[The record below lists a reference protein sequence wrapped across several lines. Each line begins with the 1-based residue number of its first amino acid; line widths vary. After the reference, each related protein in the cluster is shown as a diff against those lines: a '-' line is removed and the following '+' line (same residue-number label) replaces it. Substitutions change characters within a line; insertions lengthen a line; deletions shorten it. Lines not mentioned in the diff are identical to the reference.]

1 MAFPRTPRGLGL
13 AGDIAAM
20 LALLAVT
27 IWVTAADTRRWPAS
41 RRWLV
46 LLAQMLLTYMP
57 VGISGSLFSGCAAC
71 LAGSALL
78 LLPLWAGAALFA
90 AVIASM
96 LLTAQALVAS
106 AYETAVCLLTT
117 LVFGLVVFVLPRLA
131 WFIGS
136 AREGWRDAATFAVIN
151 ERMRFARDL
160 HDLLGYSLSAIAV
173 KAEFASQVAATEP
186 DRARDELSEVLA
198 IARLALTD
206 MRTVA
211 DGFHRLSL
219 SREVNS
225 AASLLAAADIDVR
238 AEIDCGT
245 LDELLDTAFATVL
258 RELVTNVLRHSRAR
272 HCVITGSTDCGSV
285 TLRVA
290 NDGVACSASAPSRG
304 NGLRNLTN
312 RMAALGGTLSI
323 RSGRDGWF
331 EVLAQAPLASEET
344 AQHSAGRDHY
354 AQTLDNV
361 IADSLSL
368 GNREGLTG
376 S

>member
-1 MAFPRTPRGLGL
+1 VPGRAPNDASWLNSGAVCRPTRPETRDLHLARAAVLVTLLSYTALQASSLMAFPRTPRGLGL

-151 ERMRFARDL
+151 
-160 HDLLGYSLSAIAV
+160 
-173 KAEFASQVAATEP
+173 
-186 DRARDELSEVLA
+186 
-198 IARLALTD
+198 
-206 MRTVA
+206 
-211 DGFHRLSL
+211 
-219 SREVNS
+219 
-225 AASLLAAADIDVR
+225 
-238 AEIDCGT
+238 
-245 LDELLDTAFATVL
+245 
-258 RELVTNVLRHSRAR
+258 
-272 HCVITGSTDCGSV
+272 
-285 TLRVA
+285 
-290 NDGVACSASAPSRG
+290 
-304 NGLRNLTN
+304 
-312 RMAALGGTLSI
+312 
-323 RSGRDGWF
+323 
-331 EVLAQAPLASEET
+331 
-344 AQHSAGRDHY
+344 
-354 AQTLDNV
+354 
-361 IADSLSL
+361 
-368 GNREGLTG
+368 
-376 S
+376 